1 MALEQDLEHV
11 QERLDERRLEQGL
24 HIRLEPG
31 FVRVLLEVNRR
42 RLLRLLLRVLEQGQG
57 KGEGFPE
64 WPPGRIA
71 ENGNDQYPVNAQG
84 PNLGNY

>member
-1 MALEQDLEHV
+1 MKPQQFQERALV
-11 QERLDERRLEQGL
+11 RLDERRLEQGL
-24 HIRLEPG
+24 HMRLEPG
-31 FVRVLLEVNRR
+31 LVRVLLEAHLRP
-42 RLLRLLLRVLEQGQG
+42 LLRLLLRVLELGQG